1 MVASSALSAPSSAD
15 GSSRNRRSTSEQA
28 QLRERCRG
36 GAPAGHLEAPGE
48 EPARSEREDEQHE
61 VDRDVL
67 ERRATEGARHDAREQ
82 RRLDEDDAAAA
93 ATSTPAAS
101 SPPGAMQQARIERTH
116 ASRARSG
123 HRSRSG
129 RTSVGRH

>member
-15 GSSRNRRSTSEQA
+15 RLVAQPPLDEREA
-28 QLRERCRG
+28 QLRERRPG

-48 EPARSEREDEQHE
+48 EPARGEGEDEQHE

-82 RRLDEDDAAAA
+82 RRLDEDDARRQHAEGDVDHQQR
-93 ATSTPAAS
+93 PRR
-101 SPPGAMQQARIERTH
+101 PGAMQQARVERTH
-116 ASRARSG
+116 C
-123 HRSRSG
+123 
-129 RTSVGRH
+129 